1 MDDSKGGVDVGDT
14 GSMEKTIIA
23 GTDAINAAVEQS
35 KAVAVGKEIAQT
47 IQEAQ
52 GGQGGA
58 GGNTTIEV
66 DKGLERWMPQ
76 RPGLMSLVW
85 LLILTIAVALLF
97 GMVLLVSLR

>member
-1 MDDSKGGVDVGDT
+1 MDDKKAGVDIGDT

-47 IQEAQ
+47 ISEAQ
-52 GGQGGA
+52 GGQGGS
-58 GGNTTIEV
+58 GGHSVVEV
-66 DKGLERWMPQ
+66 DKGRDRWMPE
-76 RPGLMSLVW
+76 RPGFMALVW
-85 LLILTIAVALLF
+85 LLVLTVAIALLF